1 MGSSAPVVIH
11 YHYKALLELIIM
23 KDNHKL
29 TIEIVVFLHGFVT
42 KWLNNWFC
50 GDNSII
56 KKTKVTFTDK

>member
-1 MGSSAPVVIH
+1 
-11 YHYKALLELIIM
+11 M
-23 KDNHKL
+23 KDNHKPM
-29 TIEIVVFLHGFVT
+29 IEIVVFLHGFVT

>member
-1 MGSSAPVVIH
+1 MIH
-11 YHYKALLELIIM
+11 YHYIALLELM

-29 TIEIVVFLHGFVT
+29 KIEIVVFLHGFIT
-42 KWLNNWFC
+42 KWLNNCFC